1 MISYLSKA
9 DKKVLRGTAL
19 LRLDFNAEDEW
30 RMRAALPTIHFL
42 LKHSDK
48 IIILSHRGRPEE
60 FDKKLSLK
68 KDAATLAKLLGKK
81 IAFIPHLSSNTPR
94 ACRGERYKTNPFRW
108 VNTMRKGAGFI
119 HDLDL
124 PKIKKSIGD
133 SKKGSIFVLENLR
146 FFKGEAKNDK
156 KFAKKLASLGD
167 FYVNDAFAVSHRK
180 NTSIVAI
187 TEFLPSFAGLELE
200 KEIRFLSKAMLK
212 PKKPLVV
219 ILGGAKAHD
228 KLGVLKYFKNKADCF
243 LIGGASANTLLFIS
257 GVDIKSSL
265 MSKDKKDIKNLRRVL
280 NYKNLIIPT
289 DVKFQGEAILDI
301 GERTAAIFSEKIKN
315 ARTII
320 WSGPMGAFEEKG
332 FSGGTLTVAKAIAKN
347 KKAFS
352 VVGGGETV
360 SFLEKHGLNGISKN
374 FSFVSTG
381 GGAMLDFLAGNKL
394 PGIAVLERTSLAKC
408 GKLSKGGRR
417 LKKQYDSYL

>member
-9 DKKVLRGTAL
+9 DKKNLLGTAL

-30 RMRAALPTIHFL
+30 RMKAALPTIHFL

-48 IIILSHRGRPEE
+48 IVILSHRGRPEG
-60 FDKKLSLK
+60 FNQKLSLK
-68 KDAATLAKLLGKK
+68 KDADTLAKLLGKK
-81 IAFIPHLSSNTPR
+81 IAFI
-94 ACRGERYKTNPFRW
+94 
-108 VNTMRKGAGFI
+108 

-124 PKIKKSIGD
+124 PKIKKSVGD

-146 FFKGEAKNDK
+146 FFKGEAENDK
-156 KFAKKLASLGD
+156 KFAQELASLGD
-167 FYVNDAFAVSHRK
+167 FYVNDAFAVSHRE
-180 NTSIVAI
+180 NASIAAI

-200 KEIRFLSKAMLK
+200 KEIKFLSKAMAK

-228 KLGVLKYFKNKADCF
+228 KLGVLRYFKNKADCF

-265 MSKDKKDIKNLRRVL
+265 MSKDKKDIKDLRRVL
-280 NYKNLIIPT
+280 NYKNLIIPA

-320 WSGPMGAFEEKG
+320 WSGPMGAFEKKG
-332 FSGGTLTVAKAIAKN
+332 FSGGTLAVAKAIAEN

-360 SFLEKHGLNGISKN
+360 TFLEKHGLNKN
-374 FSFVSTG
+374 FSFISTG
-381 GGAMLDFLAGNKL
+381 GGAMLDFLAGKKL
-394 PGIAVLERTSLAKC
+394 HGIKALER
-408 GKLSKGGRR
+408 
-417 LKKQYDSYL
+417 

>member
-19 LRLDFNAEDEW
+19 LRLHFNAEDEW
-30 RMRAALPTIHFL
+30 RMKAALPTIHFL
-42 LKHSDK
+42 LKNSGK
-48 IIILSHRGRPEE
+48 IIILSHRGRPSFAKTPAFNKLSADKLAGKPDG
-60 FDKKLSLK
+60 FDEKLSLK

-81 IAFIPHLSSNTPR
+81 IAFI
-94 ACRGERYKTNPFRW
+94 
-108 VNTMRKGAGFI
+108 

-124 PKIKKSIGD
+124 PKIKKSVGD

-156 KFAKKLASLGD
+156 KFAQKLASLGD

-180 NTSIVAI
+180 NASIAAI

-200 KEIRFLSKAMLK
+200 KEIKFLSKAMAK
-212 PKKPLVV
+212 PKKPLVI

-228 KLGVLKYFKNKADCF
+228 KLGVLRYFKNKADCF

-265 MSKDKKDIKNLRRVL
+265 MSKDKKDIKDLRRVL
-280 NYKNLIIPT
+280 NYKNFIIPA
-289 DVKFQGEAILDI
+289 DVKFRGEAILDI

-332 FSGGTLTVAKAIAKN
+332 FSGGTLVVAKAIAGN

-360 SFLEKHGLNGISKN
+360 TFLEKHGLNGINKN

-381 GGAMLDFLAGNKL
+381 GGAMLDFLAGKKL
-394 PGIAVLERTSLAKC
+394 PGIEA
-408 GKLSKGGRR
+408 
-417 LKKQYDSYL
+417 LKKMLVSRKK